1 MVLVRRS
8 IFKCFVFYG
17 RVGLLLL
24 ESDSRWII
32 RVLFAIILII
42 LGMRASTVLNGSIF
56 QFVWFGWMQVVYDL
70 FWIFGSGCFSSFDN
84 WNSCRSRYQSF
95 VIIFG

>member
-1 MVLVRRS
+1 M
-8 IFKCFVFYG
+8 
-17 RVGLLLL
+17 LL

-70 FWIFGSGCFSSFDN
+70 FWIFGSGCVSWFEIRILVVAGINHSLSLFG
-84 WNSCRSRYQSF
+84 STIRSEEPAK
-95 VIIFG
+95 

>member
-1 MVLVRRS
+1 MLLV
-8 IFKCFVFYG
+8 
-17 RVGLLLL
+17 
-24 ESDSRWII
+24 SDSRWII

-70 FWIFGSGCFSSFDN
+70 FWIFGSGCFNGMIIGILVVTGIIIPYHFLVV
-84 WNSCRSRYQSF
+84 NS
-95 VIIFG
+95 G